1 MTLYSV
7 NYVFNMSN
15 EYAALH
21 DRLESYPHQYVM
33 DSHWLIESTQTA
45 QELSDSLVPFI
56 GSSDSLVV
64 SEVGANWAGFG
75 TESTP
80 PSAHQPS

>member
-7 NYVFNMSN
+7 NYVLNMSN
-15 EYAALH
+15 GYPCAAL

-33 DSHWLIESTQTA
+33 ESHGLIESTQTA

-56 GSSDSLVV
+56 G
-64 SEVGANWAGFG
+64 
-75 TESTP
+75 
-80 PSAHQPS
+80 